1 MGWEIID
8 EFQKKY
14 STKEEKEAALAA
26 MSDEEIDRLIG
37 AAGTVQAKM
46 FYARF
51 KKNKKDHNVLAES
64 KEN

>member
-8 EFQKKY
+8 EIQKKY
-14 STKEEKEAALAA
+14 PTKEEKETALAA

-37 AAGTVQAKM
+37 AAGTVQTKM

-51 KKNKKDHNVLAES
+51 KKNKKNHNDMAEP
-64 KEN
+64 EGN